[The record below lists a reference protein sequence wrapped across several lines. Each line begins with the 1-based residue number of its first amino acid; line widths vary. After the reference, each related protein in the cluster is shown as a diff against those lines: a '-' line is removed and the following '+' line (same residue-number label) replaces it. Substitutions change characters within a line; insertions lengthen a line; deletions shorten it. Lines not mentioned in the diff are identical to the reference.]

1 MRQEIDGAKYDEK
14 VEAAV
19 TEKQNVDKQ
28 MVEMADVMKMLTLH
42 SSTRVRLGLKKTEA
56 QAKEAAY
63 NARCGKK
70 KKKKSIKNQYLLFLC
85 RLESK
90 KADMK
95 RILGYEPE
103 PVQAKGKLFS
113 LLKSK
118 KEDVASATDSQQ
130 ETKMKLSSVQ
140 GAIQAEEKRRTQM
153 EAEIKG
159 TAKDEFY
166 FSDGSNLLR

>member
-63 NARCGKK
+63 NARCEKK
-70 KKKKSIKNQYLLFLC
+70 KKKKNP
-85 RLESK
+85 SK
-90 KADMK
+90 INTY
-95 RILGYEPE
+95 RSC
-103 PVQAKGKLFS
+103 V
-113 LLKSK
+113 
-118 KEDVASATDSQQ
+118 
-130 ETKMKLSSVQ
+130 
-140 GAIQAEEKRRTQM
+140 
-153 EAEIKG
+153 
-159 TAKDEFY
+159 
-166 FSDGSNLLR
+166 GSNRRRRI